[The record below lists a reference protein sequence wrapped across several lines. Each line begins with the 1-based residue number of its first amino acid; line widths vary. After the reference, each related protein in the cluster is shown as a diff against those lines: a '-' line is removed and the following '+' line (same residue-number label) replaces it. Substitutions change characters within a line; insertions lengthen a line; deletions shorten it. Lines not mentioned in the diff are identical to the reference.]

1 MMKTTEANVNTE
13 AHEVVKFP
21 KVKAK
26 NRSKVSPKVSSTFR
40 RQTRHNTYTGVFMT
54 GVALILTG
62 LSLSHL
68 AHGIE
73 IVTHSPAWESWAMAI
88 GVDLGFIVV
97 EVAKIVVDEKT
108 GREIRAYANATI
120 IGTMIGSAILNAF
133 AFGNAAEGFMTI
145 PAVTLGLA
153 IPGMLYSLTKIIA
166 KLLGA
171 R

>member
-1 MMKTTEANVNTE
+1 MEATVT
-13 AHEVVKFP
+13 KFP
-21 KVKAK
+21 RRIKAI
-26 NRSKVSPKVSSTFR
+26 KVSRNVSSR
-40 RQTRHNTYTGVFMT
+40 YRNQTRRNTYVGVFMV
-54 GVALILTG
+54 GVALVLTG

-73 IVTHSPAWESWAMAI
+73 IVTHSPSWEAWAMAI

-97 EVAKIVVDEKT
+97 EVAKITVDDKT
-108 GREIRAYANATI
+108 GREIKTYANATI
-120 IGTMIGSAILNAF
+120 VGTMVGSAILNAF
-133 AFGNAAEGFMTI
+133 AFGSASEGLMVA